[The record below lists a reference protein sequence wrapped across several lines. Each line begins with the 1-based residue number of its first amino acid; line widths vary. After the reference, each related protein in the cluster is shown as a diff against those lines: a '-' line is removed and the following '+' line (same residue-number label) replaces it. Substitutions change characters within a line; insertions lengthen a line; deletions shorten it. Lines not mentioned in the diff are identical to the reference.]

1 MRQDKIDS
9 DKTKFKRK
17 HSSKEMKRNVT
28 EKAEKDNYKGLNLIL
43 VDKKSHSPQIQ
54 HRKIQI
60 ENKNSVTNLQK
71 VMENKSVI

>member
-1 MRQDKIDS
+1 MKSQQRASIKKSKISHIFNVKSINLTEKMRQDKIDS

-43 VDKKSHSPQIQ
+43 VDKKSHSP
-54 HRKIQI
+54 
-60 ENKNSVTNLQK
+60 
-71 VMENKSVI
+71 